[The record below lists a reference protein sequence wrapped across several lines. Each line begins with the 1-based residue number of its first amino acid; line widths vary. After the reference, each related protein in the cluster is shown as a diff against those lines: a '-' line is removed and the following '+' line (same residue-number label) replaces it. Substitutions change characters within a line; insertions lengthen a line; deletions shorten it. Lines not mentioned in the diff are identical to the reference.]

1 MASFKLRA
9 GAFGS
14 ATGSSSVARVRG
26 GAFVVDL
33 VRFRSDGDGDGD
45 GCGDEE
51 PEGLALEDRVRSRM
65 EGDFGTRRVE
75 GVAVKREEG
84 SVMRAPAS

>member
-1 MASFKLRA
+1 MASFILRA
-9 GAFGS
+9 GTFGG
-14 ATGSSSVARVRG
+14 AAGSSSVARVRG

-33 VRFRSDGDGDGD
+33 VRFRSVGDGD

-51 PEGLALEDRVRSRM
+51 PEGLALEDIVRSRT

-75 GVAVKREEG
+75 GVAVKRDEG
-84 SVMRAPAS
+84 SVTRAPAG